1 VSPPVFDRSAPR
13 PDKLES
19 LARALL
25 DGHDSAT
32 RPFLALAGPVLLRV
46 VRQVLGS
53 RHPDLEDVLQEALL
67 GALDALPRFRGD
79 CSLGHFLRRIALL
92 SALAA
97 RRRQGLREK
106 VTPLGLP
113 SELEE
118 LPAPTEPKDA
128 HRRALLM
135 SLLDEL
141 PTPLAEVMGLH
152 CILGYTVA
160 EMAASTGVSPNTVK
174 SRLSAGKQKL
184 RRRLSA
190 DHELWESLRGVS

>member
-1 VSPPVFDRSAPR
+1 MSLSVFDRPAPR
-13 PDKLES
+13 PDKLEG

-32 RPFLALAGPVLLRV
+32 RPFLTLVSPLLLRV
-46 VRQVLGS
+46 VRQVLGHD
-53 RHPDLEDVLQEALL
+53 HPDLEDVLQEALL

-79 CSLGHFLRRIALL
+79 CTLSHFLRRIALL

-97 RRRQGLREK
+97 RRRHGLRQK
-106 VTPLGLP
+106 LTPLGLP
-113 SELEE
+113 AELEE
-118 LPAPTEPKDA
+118 FPAQTEPKDA

-141 PTPLAEVMGLH
+141 PTPLAEVMGLY

-160 EMAASTGVSPNTVK
+160 EMAASTGVPPNTVK
-174 SRLSAGKQKL
+174 SRLAAGKQKL
-184 RRRLSA
+184 RRRLAA
-190 DHELWESLRGVS
+190 DHELRESLQGAS